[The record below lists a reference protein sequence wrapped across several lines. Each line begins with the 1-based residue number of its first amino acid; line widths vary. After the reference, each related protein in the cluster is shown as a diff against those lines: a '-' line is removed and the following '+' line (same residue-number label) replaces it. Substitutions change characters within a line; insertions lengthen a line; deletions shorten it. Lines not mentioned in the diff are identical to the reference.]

1 MGRNDPEG
9 SFFFKSYTDPIRR
22 NGTMEK
28 KRVIIHGFIKVI
40 SYVLKSS

>member
-22 NGTMEK
+22 NGTMAK
-28 KRVIIHGFIKVI
+28 KRLL
-40 SYVLKSS
+40 YMVLSNLLAMF